1 MHILITGA
9 AGMIG
14 RKLTARLVRDGVLND
29 RAIERMTLTDIVAPE
44 LPAGATFAVATA
56 ASDLATA
63 GAAARAIADR
73 PAIIFHLAAI
83 GSREAEADFE
93 KSYPVNFGGTR
104 ELPEAS
110 PPSGAASR

>member
-29 RAIERMTLTDIVAPE
+29 RAIERMTLTDIVEPE
-44 LPAGATFAVATA
+44 LPAGATFGVATA

-63 GAAARAIADR
+63 GAAAGAVAACPDGLFSL
-73 PAIIFHLAAI
+73 PALLVR
-83 GSREAEADFE
+83 G
-93 KSYPVNFGGTR
+93 GGTR
-104 ELPEAS
+104 FGRDS
-110 PPSGAASR
+110 QGN